1 MIKQEIHIIGHD
13 TLYNILDE
21 IKNNLSFKIL
31 NYHNKSDF
39 SKKIK
44 SNKTALKNSL
54 FIMKKFSDYLTKDF
68 NIDEKQIFLISNT
81 PVDINDM
88 VEKMNIQL
96 IKIRYN
102 YQSKVFLKNYTL
114 DLNSREIN
122 RDNKKL
128 KLTEKEIDTILFLQN
143 KKKPQNIKTL
153 LTEVWGYLKDIE
165 THTVETHIH
174 RLRKKISNIFDDDKF
189 IVSREDGYFIE

>member
-81 PVDINDM
+81 PIDINNM

-122 RDNKKL
+122 RDNKK
-128 KLTEKEIDTILFLQN
+128 
-143 KKKPQNIKTL
+143 
-153 LTEVWGYLKDIE
+153 
-165 THTVETHIH
+165 
-174 RLRKKISNIFDDDKF
+174 
-189 IVSREDGYFIE
+189 

>member
-54 FIMKKFSDYLTKDF
+54 FIKS
-68 NIDEKQIFLISNT
+68 
-81 PVDINDM
+81 
-88 VEKMNIQL
+88 
-96 IKIRYN
+96 
-102 YQSKVFLKNYTL
+102 
-114 DLNSREIN
+114 
-122 RDNKKL
+122 
-128 KLTEKEIDTILFLQN
+128 
-143 KKKPQNIKTL
+143 
-153 LTEVWGYLKDIE
+153 
-165 THTVETHIH
+165 
-174 RLRKKISNIFDDDKF
+174 
-189 IVSREDGYFIE
+189 